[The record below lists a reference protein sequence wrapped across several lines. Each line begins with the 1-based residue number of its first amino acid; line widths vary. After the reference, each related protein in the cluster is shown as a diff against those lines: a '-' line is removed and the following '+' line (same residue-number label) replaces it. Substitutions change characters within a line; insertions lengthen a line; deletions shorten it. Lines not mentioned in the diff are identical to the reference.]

1 MSVKTVSPEDYV
13 VQLLADK
20 GFISS
25 EDIPLSN
32 DFDYVMSIMIVAQ
45 YDCETSRYRLEFLD
59 GSHSRNGYS
68 IPNMI
73 IRVRS

>member
-1 MSVKTVSPEDYV
+1 MSVKTVPPEDYV
-13 VQLLADK
+13 LQLLAGKD
-20 GFISS
+20 FISS

-32 DFDYVMSIMIVAQ
+32 DFDYVMSIIIVAQ
-45 YDCETSRYRLEFLD
+45 YDCEMSRYRLELFD

-73 IRVRS
+73 IRMRS

>member
-1 MSVKTVSPEDYV
+1 MSVKTVPPEDYV
-13 VQLLADK
+13 AQLLAGKD
-20 GFISS
+20 FISS

-32 DFDYVMSIMIVAQ
+32 DFDYVMSIIIVAQ
-45 YDCETSRYRLEFLD
+45 YDCETSRYRLELLD

-73 IRVRS
+73 IHVAS